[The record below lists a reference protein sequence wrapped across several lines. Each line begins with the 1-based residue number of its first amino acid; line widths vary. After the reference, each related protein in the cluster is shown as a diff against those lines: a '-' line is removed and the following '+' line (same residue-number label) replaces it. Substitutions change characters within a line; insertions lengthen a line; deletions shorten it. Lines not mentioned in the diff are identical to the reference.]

1 MKCPY
6 CGNEMEKGEVQ
17 VGDILEAKWKSGGPV
32 LWVSEEECKRIL
44 PKKTIRLNGVGDG
57 YYCEKCAKAVAIFD
71 EKGTGIL
78 Q

>member
-17 VGDILEAKWKSGGPV
+17 VGDILQAKLNSGGPV
-32 LWVSEEECKRIL
+32 LWVPEEDCKKIL
-44 PKKTIRLNGVGDG
+44 PKKTISLCGVGEG
-57 YYCEKCAKAVAIFD
+57 YYCEKCAKAVAIFE